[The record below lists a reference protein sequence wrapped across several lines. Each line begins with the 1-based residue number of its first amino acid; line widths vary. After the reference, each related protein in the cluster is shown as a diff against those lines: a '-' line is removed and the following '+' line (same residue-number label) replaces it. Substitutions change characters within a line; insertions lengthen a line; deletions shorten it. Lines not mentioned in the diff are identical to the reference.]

1 MAKGGDFERDVAKQ
15 LTVWLAGKPKPY
27 MFWRMPASGGL
38 ATIHEECVG
47 LAGDIRA
54 IHPDGEFLTDI
65 FTIECKTGYPR
76 TSFWQHFKGIKNFN
90 LEAFWLQ
97 ACGEAIGS
105 NRRPMLIYRKKGNKP
120 LIGITDD
127 VASEIS
133 EVADLC
139 EMPSIFMNWPM
150 IKNIQSMYLFPFE
163 EFLEAVG
170 PEEIKKVGHQLGI
183 WEWIR

>member
-1 MAKGGDFERDVAKQ
+1 
-15 LTVWLAGKPKPY
+15 
-27 MFWRMPASGGL
+27 MPASGGL
-38 ATIHEECVG
+38 AKISELNYN

-54 IHPDGEFLTDI
+54 IHPDAEFLTSI
-65 FTIECKTGYPR
+65 FTIECKNGYPK

-90 LEAFWLQ
+90 LESFWLQ
-97 ACGEAIGS
+97 ACGEAMGS

-127 VASEIS
+127 VAAELS
-133 EVADLC
+133 EVTDLC

-163 EFLEAVG
+163 EFLKSVD
-170 PEEIKKVGHQLGI
+170 PDEIKEVGSQLGI